1 MEPAGYEQVPY
12 DVQQKLV
19 EIFEHNRAQGR

>member
-12 DVQQKLV
+12 DVQKHLV
-19 EIFEHNRAQGR
+19 EFYEESRAQGH